1 MYKKLLYFFCLTLL
15 SNCATSGAAFLGPA
29 FTGAR
34 TGSVYQSSLSFSS
47 TKVINHLKS
56 NEIVINFPKKFNHQN
71 ESHAIKKNEF
81 FDQDST
87 VTLAYKID
95 KIEFSDV
102 LEPEPL
108 P

>member
-15 SNCATSGAAFLGPA
+15 SNCTTSGAAFLGPV

-34 TGSVYQSSLSFSS
+34 TGSIYQSTLSLSSS
-47 TKVINHLKS
+47 KVISHLKS
-56 NEIVINFPKKFNHQN
+56 NKITINFPKKFNFQN
-71 ESHAIKKNEF
+71 DSHIVKKNEF
-81 FDQDST
+81 TEQNST
-87 VTLAYKID
+87 ITLAYKID